1 MCDRLVGGWGLPH
14 GSPPGRTVSGWWC
27 PDGSGH
33 HRFFSRRGDRHRS
46 QQERGFRSVEAFAW
60 LEHSE
65 NFGESGRLKYRHE
78 REKNEASVDPFLTG
92 KNGKGRSNGGGERTG
107 RNSERRGWLCHAGFP
122 HIHGSGPTSRYIN
135 IARAA
140 AARRFPQ
147 RCWLWETGEA
157 RGPVD
162 MWETCR
168 RARISVVG
176 RWGVEQQPERKRCE
190 HVRFGGIRR
199 ARLGGRRSRSAQF
212 RIAHWMGG
220 PRGAAAAQR
229 RGRRPARRLCEKS
242 AGRALGA
249 LAWSGRRPRRWRP
262 PCWNCAMRAL
272 RSG

>member
-1 MCDRLVGGWGLPH
+1 M
-14 GSPPGRTVSGWWC
+14 
-27 PDGSGH
+27 
-33 HRFFSRRGDRHRS
+33 
-46 QQERGFRSVEAFAW
+46 
-60 LEHSE
+60 EHSE
-65 NFGESGRLKYRHE
+65 NFGERGRLKYRHE

-92 KNGKGRSNGGGERTG
+92 KKRKGRSNGGGERTG

-122 HIHGSGPTSRYIN
+122 HIHGSGPTSRCIN
-135 IARAA
+135 IARAS

-168 RARISVVG
+168 RARISVVD

-190 HVRFGGIRR
+190 HRRCGSSRR

-212 RIAHWMGG
+212 NLRTGWVVRAG
-220 PRGAAAAQR
+220 RRQRNGAGDAQPGDCAKKA
-229 RGRRPARRLCEKS
+229 RGRE
-242 AGRALGA
+242 LGA
-249 LAWSGRRPRRWRP
+249 LTWSGRRPRRWRP
-262 PCWNCAMRAL
+262 PCSSYAMRALRLGGWSAPGGGRGMARATPGAATAGKTRERRLGARGVGPRPRRWRPPCWSCAMRAL